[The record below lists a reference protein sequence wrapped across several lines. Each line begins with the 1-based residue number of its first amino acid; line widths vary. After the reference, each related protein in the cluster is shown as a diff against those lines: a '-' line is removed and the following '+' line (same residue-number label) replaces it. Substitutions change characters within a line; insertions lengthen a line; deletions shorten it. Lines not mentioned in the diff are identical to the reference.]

1 MGNYNKYKRD
11 ITIEKKVL
19 EKYGLGGW
27 LQENAGTIGT
37 IGGIVGGAAL
47 APVTG
52 GLSMAAGASLGSTIG
67 GGIGNMISKNYAENN
82 KEANTVLDK
91 TTTPLRQNPTGAVF
105 AHGGKMK
112 HNRPKANKGEQRKI
126 QQQAQ
131 MQAQQQQSQQGMQ
144 QGMQQQM
151 QQVQQVA
158 AEELQ
163 KGVPPKQV
171 LQELVQQGVPQ
182 QVAMQ
187 IITQLVQEMQQ
198 SQQLQGQNQQQ
209 VQPQDMLEQQPQQ
222 QMQQAYGGNLNKE
235 NGRLSDMKSYNGLY
249 RVSDKR
255 SPLTYNNNDIP
266 QSQKEGVLVQYN
278 GHAHENGG
286 VSLDGNNEVE
296 GNETRNGDFIF
307 SDRIIADPKTKK
319 TYADISKSIDKRY
332 KNRDDKFATEAKQ
345 MELDKLKDE
354 QEQQKQSMSET
365 YNVEGEQYGGDEIQQ
380 HANGGSIHIK
390 PANRG
395 KFTASAKRA
404 GMGTQEYAKHILANK
419 DNYNGTLVKR
429 ANFARNFGGKHA
441 IGGNLY
447 PDGGYLDWIKNNA
460 GYDEGQDASLSS
472 TDRQSYRERYNQ
484 YLTDSGKSDPSFYAN
499 QGRQYIQP
507 EIPLGEYSDV
517 PVDDNRRSYNG
528 NMNTTN
534 PNIGNGVLP
543 QNTNNTYIPKGI
555 IGTNNKSNTNDLL
568 NFLKPNTT
576 VGLGDYGN
584 QEPIVEEDNTTDRT
598 AYQDN
603 NLQNKLG
610 MIGKKGGIG
619 FNGKDAGLAAL
630 TNLGNLYD
638 IYRGLRGGDKVKEHR
653 LASPILQR
661 LDSTRAIQQQR
672 EIGNAGNELIRQNS
686 NSIGS
691 YMSNIGA
698 NVGRTQRSTADVINQ
713 YANQNTGIANQEAL
727 NRQGVNQYNIQQA
740 QQEEDLRQR
749 EKDISMNTLQHGLTG
764 LSGGIGTTIV
774 DKRAEDKFRGMS
786 ANEIYKLGLQQA
798 LVGGQFGTTGTNTV
812 NNNSTIIDANSG
824 GFKTSSISKKKFG
837 GKLKEKK
844 SIGKPIT
851 SNKARTS
858 KIVDSIFNTQFIKQ
872 V

>member
-11 ITIEKKVL
+11 ATIEKKVL

-112 HNRPKANKGEQRKI
+112 HHRPKANKGEQRKI

-131 MQAQQQQSQQGMQ
+131 MQAQQQQSQQG
-144 QGMQQQM
+144 QQQQI
-151 QQVQQVA
+151 QQVQQAA

-198 SQQLQGQNQQQ
+198 SQQQQGQNQQQQSQQQQSQQQQGQNQQQ
-209 VQPQDMLEQQPQQ
+209 VQPQDMLEQQSQQ

-266 QSQKEGVLVQYN
+266 QSQKEGALVQYN
-278 GHAHENGG
+278 GHAHEDGG

-390 PANRG
+390 SANRG

-404 GMGTQEYAKHILANK
+404 GMGTQEYARHILANK

-447 PDGGYLDWIKNNA
+447 PDGGYLDWLTGRGWTPENDNNLTDA
-460 GYDEGQDASLSS
+460 QRSQYRQQYANNLTTNNQTDNDFANDQGKGYTG
-472 TDRQSYRERYNQ
+472 QSY
-484 YLTDSGKSDPSFYAN
+484 TPI
-499 QGRQYIQP
+499 QGI
-507 EIPLGEYSDV
+507 G
-517 PVDDNRRSYNG
+517 
-528 NMNTTN
+528 
-534 PNIGNGVLP
+534 NIGVSDKFDPQGVIRPDAQLP
-543 QNTNNTYIPKGI
+543 KVTADMFGKNKMDTPKGNGI
-555 IGTNNKSNTNDLL
+555 
-568 NFLKPNTT
+568 
-576 VGLGDYGN
+576 
-584 QEPIVEEDNTTDRT
+584 EDNTK
-598 AYQDN
+598 A
-603 NLQNKLG
+603 LG
-610 MIGKKGGIG
+610 
-619 FNGKDAGLAAL
+619 LTAL

-653 LASPILQR
+653 LASPTLER
-661 LDSTRAIQQQR
+661 LDPSRAIQQQR

-698 NVGRTQRSTADVINQ
+698 NVGRTQRSTADVVNQ
-713 YANQNTGIANQEAL
+713 YANQNAGIANQETL
-727 NRQGVNQYNIQQA
+727 NRQQVNQYNIGQA
-740 QQEEDLRQR
+740 SQEEDLRQR

-764 LSGGIGTTIV
+764 LSQGIGTAIV
-774 DKRAEDKFRGMS
+774 DKRVEDKFKGMTP
-786 ANEIYKLGLQQA
+786 AQIYRLGLEQNLA
-798 LVGGQFGTTGTNTV
+798 GGQFGNTGTNTV
-812 NNNSTIIDANSG
+812 NSNSTTIDANTG
-824 GFKTSSISKKKFG
+824 GFKTSSISKKKFD
-837 GKLKEKK
+837 
-844 SIGKPIT
+844 GKPIT